1 MAIPKPQFQFNPSY
15 VQFTPIFFK
24 VNFGSSTAT
33 LATADYVSLGV
44 ESFVRD
50 SAGVYTLTLSQPF
63 SQFLGASV
71 VIGNASGI
79 GGAPVLGIDTDD
91 LAPNAGRIVMVLSD
105 TASPSATDP
114 ADGDVGYF
122 TVFVKQGIGA

>member
-15 VQFTPIFFK
+15 IQFTPIFFK

-44 ESFVRD
+44 SSFVRD
-50 SAGVYTLTLSQPF
+50 SAGTYTLTLSQPF
-63 SQFLGASV
+63 SAFLGASV

-79 GGAPVLGIDTDD
+79 GGSPVLGIDTDD
-91 LAPNAGRIVMVLSD
+91 LDPPTGVIKMVLSD
-105 TASPSATDP
+105 VETPAATDP